1 MKWLNYLFVFDEL
14 LPGGDG
20 EDGDGDDMDDGGP
33 MLQGADDRERKDP
46 KDEKDD
52 HCAHQVILREV
63 LPKLQHCKFHYHYF
77 SFL

>member
-1 MKWLNYLFVFDEL
+1 
-14 LPGGDG
+14 
-20 EDGDGDDMDDGGP
+20 MDDGGP

-52 HCAHQVILREV
+52 HCAHPVNLREV